1 MKNKKTH
8 GGLGQLTIPIIALAL
23 LVLFNVVRDLIFI
36 YYFKDPNYVSFFS
49 IEFTRNNLDN
59 TVLEVN
65 LISIINGAS
74 ELAILAMG
82 MTLVTA
88 ACGGQD
94 ISVGA
99 AEAIAGSVF
108 VKVLKSS

>member
-1 MKNKKTH
+1 MKKNKTFLQ
-8 GGLGQLTIPIIALAL
+8 GGLGQLTIPIIAICL
-23 LVLFNVVRDLIFI
+23 LVVFNLIRD
-36 YYFKDPNYVSFFS
+36 PGFFE
-49 IEFTRNNLDN
+49 IGITHNNDGN
-59 TVLEVN
+59 IVLAGN

-99 AEAIAGSVF
+99 AAAICTRGRLTKIVITA
-108 VKVLKSS
+108 LIR

>member
-1 MKNKKTH
+1 MKDKLKRIFK
-8 GGLGQLTIPIIALAL
+8 GGLGQLTIPLIAIAL
-23 LVLFNVVRDLIFI
+23 LVIFNLIRD
-36 YYFKDPNYVSFFS
+36 PSFFS
-49 IEFTRNNLDN
+49 IELTLNNNGN
-59 TVLEVN
+59 TVLSGN

-74 ELAILAMG
+74 ELAVLAMG

-99 AEAIAGSVF
+99 AAAIAGSAF
-108 VKVLKSS
+108 VKILK